1 MIIELLYYWY
11 LYDLGKGANRRGR
24 RLELKPV
31 IKFWLEMDGGYIF
44 GEGPF
49 ELLSRIQEFGTI
61 RAAAKELGMSYR
73 HAWGIVKTIERRIG
87 KPILKTHKGG
97 RLGGGGAELT
107 EDGKLLLNKYLEVK
121 KVLSEMVDRLA
132 GRLIA

>member
-1 MIIELLYYWY
+1 
-11 LYDLGKGANRRGR
+11 
-24 RLELKPV
+24 LELKPV
-31 IKFWLEMDGGYIF
+31 IKFWLETDGGYIF

-107 EDGKLLLNKYLEVK
+107 EDGELLLNKYLEVK
-121 KVLSEMVDRLA
+121 KALREMVDRLA